1 MSQKLILPHFLL
13 QRYLMAPL
21 CSSRLWDPC
30 SLSLGSPT
38 SLATP
43 TQLPWM
49 VPNPAP
55 SARLRPF
62 LSLTFPRDLKHV
74 QGFKYHL

>member
-1 MSQKLILPHFLL
+1 
-13 QRYLMAPL
+13 MAPL